1 LKEKIDGHCE
11 NLLQNNQ
18 PSLNELI
25 EIVKSETRSM
35 TSVPKP
41 FKFLKTYYKQLTDHF
56 ATLPDEAHKVEFAN
70 FLSVLSMIFGDKGA
84 RTSLFYLLQG

>member
-1 LKEKIDGHCE
+1 MIWYLFDLLKSFEDRLLKEKIDGHCE

-18 PSLNELI
+18 PSLTELI

-56 ATLPDEAHKVEFAN
+56 ATLADGAHKVKYFRN
-70 FLSVLSMIFGDKGA
+70 LD
-84 RTSLFYLLQG
+84 

>member
-56 ATLPDEAHKVEFAN
+56 ATLPDGAHKV
-70 FLSVLSMIFGDKGA
+70 IFFQILGSIRK
-84 RTSLFYLLQG
+84 LFVSSFNDLW

>member
-1 LKEKIDGHCE
+1 MKEKIDGHCE

-56 ATLPDEAHKVEFAN
+56 ATLPDGAHKVN
-70 FLSVLSMIFGDKGA
+70 FFQILGWIRK
-84 RTSLFYLLQG
+84 LFVSSFNDLWW